1 MTLTTDETLF
11 VEFLQSFSQFYKK
24 AHEIAE
30 NTKGISILPME
41 NGENDFKMYALDDI
55 CHSCNIFID
64 GNLRITPK
72 TTDAIWYKKVGEN
85 FFIFLIEFKGDLLCR
100 NSSKCTLVEVV
111 DNLKNKN
118 YNDELEHELF
128 LLDKVLSKYSDRML
142 NGLAAKP
149 LETVTI
155 ALPLIYEE
163 YYEKNK
169 ENVEYLD
176 IRNFLKNSRVVYR
189 VVSISED
196 YEPNRQRTRSRSYR
210 CSNIIPSLCKQ
221 LARERHDR
229 ELESSYESSLQTYYR
244 RYERAGIVYSAG
256 FVDNIAFNNFIE
268 NYLIGDEVK
277 KSIFYILLL
286 IYC

>member
-1 MTLTTDETLF
+1 MALTDDETLF
-11 VEFLQSFSQFYKK
+11 VEFLQSFPKFYKK

-55 CHSCNIFID
+55 CHSCTIFRD
-64 GNLRITPK
+64 GNLLITPK
-72 TTDAIWYKKVGEN
+72 TTDAIWYKKAGEN

-128 LLDKVLSKYSDRML
+128 LLDKILSKYSDRML

-169 ENVEYLD
+169 DDVDYLD
-176 IRNFLKNSRVVYR
+176 IRNFLKNSRIVYR

-196 YEPNRQRTRSRSYR
+196 YEPNRQRTRARSYR
-210 CSNIIPSLCKQ
+210 CSNIIPSICKK

-229 ELESSYESSLQTYYR
+229 ELESSYESSLQTYHR
-244 RYERAGIVYSAG
+244 RYEKAGIVYSAG
-256 FVDNIAFNNFIE
+256 FIDNITFNNFIE
-268 NYLIGDEVK
+268 NYLE
-277 KSIFYILLL
+277 
-286 IYC
+286 

>member
-1 MTLTTDETLF
+1 MTLTIEENQF
-11 VEFLQSFSQFYKK
+11 VEFLQSFQQFYKK

-55 CHSCNIFID
+55 CHSCNIFRD
-64 GNLRITPK
+64 GNLLITPK

-85 FFIFLIEFKGDLLCR
+85 FFIFLIEFKGDLLCK

-128 LLDKVLSKYSDRML
+128 LLDKVLLKYSDRML

-169 ENVEYLD
+169 NNVEYLD
-176 IRNFLKNSRVVYR
+176 IRNFLKNSRIVYR

-196 YEPNRQRTRSRSYR
+196 YEPNRQRTRARSYR
-210 CSNIIPSLCKQ
+210 CSNIIPSSCKK

-229 ELESSYESSLQTYYR
+229 ELESSYESSLQTYHR

-268 NYLIGDEVK
+268 NYLK
-277 KSIFYILLL
+277 
-286 IYC
+286 

>member
-1 MTLTTDETLF
+1 MTLTTEETLF
-11 VEFLQSFSQFYKK
+11 VEFLQSFPQFYKK

-41 NGENDFKMYALDDI
+41 NGENEFKMYALDDI
-55 CHSCNIFID
+55 CHSCNIFRE
-64 GNLRITPK
+64 GNLSITPK
-72 TTDAIWYKKVGEN
+72 TTDAIWYKKVDGN

-111 DNLKNKN
+111 ENLKNKN

-128 LLDKVLSKYSDRML
+128 LLDKVLLKYSDRML

-169 ENVEYLD
+169 DNVDFLD
-176 IRNFLKNSRVVYR
+176 IRNFLKNSRIVYR

-210 CSNIIPSLCKQ
+210 CSNIIPSVRKQ

-268 NYLIGDEVK
+268 NYLK
-277 KSIFYILLL
+277 
-286 IYC
+286 

>member
-1 MTLTTDETLF
+1 MTLTTEETLF
-11 VEFLQSFSQFYKK
+11 VEFLQSFPQFYKK

-55 CHSCNIFID
+55 CHSCDIFRE
-64 GNLRITPK
+64 GNLSITPK
-72 TTDAIWYKKVGEN
+72 TTDAIWYKKMDEN

-111 DNLKNKN
+111 ENLKNKN

-128 LLDKVLSKYSDRML
+128 LLDKILSKYSDRML

-163 YYEKNK
+163 YYEKNRD
-169 ENVEYLD
+169 NVDFLD
-176 IRNFLKNSRVVYR
+176 IRKFLRNCRIVYR

-210 CSNIIPSLCKQ
+210 CSNIIPSVCKK

-229 ELESSYESSLQTYYR
+229 ELESSYESSLQTYHR

-256 FVDNIAFNNFIE
+256 FVDNVAFNNFIE
-268 NYLIGDEVK
+268 NYLK
-277 KSIFYILLL
+277 
-286 IYC
+286 

>member
-1 MTLTTDETLF
+1 MTLTTDEPLF
-11 VEFLQSFSQFYKK
+11 VEFLQSFPQFYKK

-41 NGENDFKMYALDDI
+41 NGENGFKMYALDDI
-55 CHSCNIFID
+55 CHSCDIFRD
-64 GNLRITPK
+64 GNLLITPK

-118 YNDELEHELF
+118 YNNELEHELF
-128 LLDKVLSKYSDRML
+128 LLDKVLLKYSDRML

-169 ENVEYLD
+169 EMVEYLD
-176 IRNFLKNSRVVYR
+176 IRNFLKNSRIVYR

-196 YEPNRQRTRSRSYR
+196 YEPNRQRTRARSYR
-210 CSNIIPSLCKQ
+210 CSNIIPSLCKK
-221 LARERHDR
+221 LAREKHDR

-256 FVDNIAFNNFIE
+256 FVDNMAFNNFIE
-268 NYLIGDEVK
+268 NYLK
-277 KSIFYILLL
+277 
-286 IYC
+286 